1 MYIHP
6 KKGFS
11 MIQGKNKHGFTLME
25 LMIVI
30 VILGCLTAVALPK
43 VSHLVEDSRV
53 AGDVQ
58 ILSAV
63 NLSVTVETIMG
74 ALNTAVENYK
84 KEQGDDDDNT
94 IAKMDTLFFRV
105 RLSDAMTKMAL
116 PNFYKRVEGA
126 IYTAIKENINK
137 KFVDLATSEN
147 SKEGVFRSHTL
158 TTLAPSLL
166 FLIYKQ
172 GSNISVCT
180 LATKLDGSDSPIII
194 WTWRGRALAVGDV
207 PSNGDEWAGVKFVYQ
222 ELNPDE

>member
-1 MYIHP
+1 MYTP
-6 KKGFS
+6 KKDFS
-11 MIQGKNKHGFTLME
+11 MIQGKKKHGFTLME

-30 VILGCLTAVALPK
+30 VILGCLSAVAIPK
-43 VSHLVEDSRV
+43 VSHLVEDARV

-84 KEQGDDDDNT
+84 KEEGSDDNT

-116 PNFYKRVEGA
+116 PDFYKRVEGA
-126 IYTAIKENINK
+126 IYSAIKENINA
-137 KFVDLATSEN
+137 KFVDLATGEN

-158 TTLAPSLL
+158 KTLAPSLL

-172 GSNISVCT
+172 GSTISVCT
-180 LATKLDGSDSPIII
+180 LATKVDGSDSPVII

-222 ELNPDE
+222 ELDPQE